1 MDDRQQDK
9 EFLAQEAYDDAA
21 ALNTREHIQEHYGS
35 HQEPWHLWL
44 WAHMHSRP
52 GMSWLDLGC
61 GPAHLWWKQA
71 GVLPDDSQVVLTDLS
86 PGMVQA
92 ARRNLPGASPTF
104 SFLVADSEALP
115 LVSGQFDAIVAL
127 GLLDHLPR
135 LDAVL
140 QQVSRLLHDD
150 GFFYA
155 SAGGRRH
162 LQELEA
168 LVRAVLPDASY
179 GGESAAFGL
188 ENGAAQLE
196 RVFRHVALYPYEDEL
211 VFREVEPLVA
221 YARSEAGAAR
231 RLRGERLAAF
241 RQSLAETLSRD
252 GAIRVTRQK
261 GLFAAQL

>member
-1 MDDRQQDK
+1 MNDRQQDK
-9 EFLAQEAYDDAA
+9 TFLAEEAYEDAA
-21 ALNTREHIQEHYGS
+21 ALNTREHIQAHYGS
-35 HQEPWHLWL
+35 HQEPWHDWL

-52 GMSWLDLGC
+52 AMRWLDLGC

-71 GVLPDDSQVVLTDLS
+71 GVLPEGSRVVLSDLS

-92 ARRNLPGASPTF
+92 ARRNLPGAGPTF
-104 SFLVADSEALP
+104 AFLVTDGEALP
-115 LVSGQFDAIVAL
+115 LVAGQFDAIVAL
-127 GLLDHLPR
+127 GLLDHLPQ

-140 QQVSRLLHDD
+140 QQVRRLLRAD

-162 LQELEA
+162 LVELEA
-168 LVRAVLPDASY
+168 LVRPFLPEASY

-188 ENGAAQLE
+188 ENGTEQLE
-196 RVFRHVALYPYEDEL
+196 RYFRHVVLYPYEDEL
-211 VFREVEPLVA
+211 VFREVEPMVA

-231 RLRGERLAAF
+231 QLRGERLAAF
-241 RQSLAETLSRD
+241 RQSLASLLAEA

>member
-1 MDDRQQDK
+1 MNDQQQDK

-35 HQEPWHLWL
+35 HQEPWHRWL
-44 WAHMHSRP
+44 WEHMHSRP
-52 GMSWLDLGC
+52 GMRWLDLGC

-71 GVLPDDSQVVLTDLS
+71 GVLPEDSRVVLTDLS
-86 PGMVQA
+86 PGMVRA
-92 ARRNLPGASPTF
+92 ARTNLPGAGPTF
-104 SFLVADSEALP
+104 AFLVGDSEALP
-115 LVSGQFDAIVAL
+115 LAGGQFDAIVAL
-127 GLLDHLPR
+127 GLLDHLPQ

-140 QQVSRLLHDD
+140 QQVRRLLRPH

-162 LQELEA
+162 LMELEA
-168 LVRAVLPDASY
+168 LVRPFLPEASY

-188 ENGAAQLE
+188 ENGAERLE
-196 RVFRHVALYPYEDEL
+196 RAFRHVALYPYEDEL
-211 VFREVEPLVA
+211 VFREVEPLIA

-231 RLRGERLAAF
+231 QLRGERLAGF
-241 RQSLAETLSRD
+241 RQSLSAILKDS